1 MPESEAELLALDCWP
16 WWSTDGGF
24 GRRGCGGAVLCRG
37 ERRGEHERAREQAG
51 VSGEERSDF
60 GR

>member
-1 MPESEAELLALDCWP
+1 MLDCWP

-24 GRRGCGGAVLCRG
+24 GRRGCGGAVLYRG
-37 ERRGEHERAREQAG
+37 ERRGEHGRARERESG
-51 VSGEERSDF
+51 RELSGEERSDF